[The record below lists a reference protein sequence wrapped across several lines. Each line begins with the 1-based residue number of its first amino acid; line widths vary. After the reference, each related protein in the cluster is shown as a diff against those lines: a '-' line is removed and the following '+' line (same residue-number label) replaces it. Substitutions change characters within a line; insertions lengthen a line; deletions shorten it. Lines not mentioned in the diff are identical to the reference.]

1 MGWFGKAL
9 KGIGSAMPII
19 GTAVDAYSQHSANK
33 ANRKIAREQMA
44 FQERMRNTE
53 VQARVQ
59 DLLAAGLNPMLAYEG
74 QASSPSGA
82 SARIEPVTRNTAA
95 TALQVRHQAAELEN
109 MTMQNRVLRANEA
122 NIKADTNLKLGTAEN
137 VAANVQK
144 VDAEIQQIA
153 QQFKNLQAQ
162 YDLTDEQIRTARL
175 TNQQLEKMQP
185 LLLQLQRLQIQ
196 AEELGMSQ
204 RKVDQKFAEE
214 LGESSKYIRFIQ
226 QLFGTPRGDVR

>member
-1 MGWFGKAL
+1 MAWQAL
-9 KGIGSAMPII
+9 AAIGAAAL
-19 GTAVDAYSQHSANK
+19 GAGVDAYSQHSANK
-33 ANRKIAREQMA
+33 TNKKLAREQMA

-82 SARIEPVTRNTAA
+82 SARVEPVTRNTAA

-109 MTMQNRVLRANEA
+109 MAMQNRVLRANEA

-226 QLFGTPRGDVR
+226 QLFGTPRGDVK

>member
-1 MGWFGKAL
+1 MAWQAL
-9 KGIGSAMPII
+9 AAIGAAAI
-19 GTAVDAYSQHSANK
+19 GAGVDAYSQHSANK
-33 ANRKIAREQMA
+33 TNKKLAREQMA

-109 MTMQNRVLRANEA
+109 MAMQNRVLRANEA

-226 QLFGTPRGDVR
+226 QLFGTPRGDVK

>member
-1 MGWFGKAL
+1 MAWQAL
-9 KGIGSAMPII
+9 AAIGAAAL
-19 GTAVDAYSQHSANK
+19 GAGVDAYSQHSANK
-33 ANRKIAREQMA
+33 TNKKLAREQMA

-109 MTMQNRVLRANEA
+109 MAMQNRVLRANEA

-226 QLFGTPRGDVR
+226 QLFGTPRGDVK